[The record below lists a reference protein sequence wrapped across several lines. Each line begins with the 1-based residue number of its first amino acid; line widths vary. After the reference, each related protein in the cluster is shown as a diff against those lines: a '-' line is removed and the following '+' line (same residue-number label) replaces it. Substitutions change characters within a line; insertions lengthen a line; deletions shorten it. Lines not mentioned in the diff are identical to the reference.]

1 MQRRKKLKLKKSVL
15 FKSFA
20 VFVIVASLIVF
31 GMFLR
36 LNLLPWKYLIL
47 LFILLFAIDFGL
59 YLLLSSKNYRKRMIG
74 TFLSVTLI
82 IVYFIGI
89 TYQNATLQ
97 FLENITS
104 LEIQTETY
112 QVYVKNDSDYQS
124 LSDLT
129 SDKFG

>member
-47 LFILLFAIDFGL
+47 LFILLFVIDFGL

-104 LEIQTETY
+104 LEIQTET
-112 QVYVKNDSDYQS
+112 
-124 LSDLT
+124 
-129 SDKFG
+129 